1 MWDLTLVSLWCG
13 RTVGR
18 TVTWPPNFLSY
29 GAPLARASRA
39 RWTISKVMGGGGRNK
54 KNYSSKGKCPKKN
67 SCKVKPKEKKFMQRT
82 GLLFHQND
90 SLCVENFYC
99 AVSGFCQVF
108 ILTRAKSVFFFLA
121 VSPLVALDSGRH
133 RRFPHAWINL
143 WYPGYQNN
151 NISWWE
157 GEPLSLNKRREDK
170 FRDWS
175 MTLKKS
181 KYIEIC
187 DFIAYKHSWGL
198 SSDILEEDRLTSVV
212 FEVVH

>member
-1 MWDLTLVSLWCG
+1 MS
-13 RTVGR
+13 
-18 TVTWPPNFLSY
+18 
-29 GAPLARASRA
+29 
-39 RWTISKVMGGGGRNK
+39 
-54 KNYSSKGKCPKKN
+54 
-67 SCKVKPKEKKFMQRT
+67 EKKFMQSETQRKKIHAKD
-82 GLLFHQND
+82 GPAISPEWFSLRRKLLLRCFRFLS
-90 SLCVENFYC
+90 SLYTD
-99 AVSGFCQVF
+99 
-108 ILTRAKSVFFFLA
+108 TREKCFFFLA

-198 SSDILEEDRLTSVV
+198 RSDILEEDRLTSVV